1 MNPFE
6 SELTSSR
13 LNRKRAF
20 TRDLME
26 RRERILSSVRWD
38 HDLDPL
44 PPCVEN
50 GAPTAEESERSRLD
64 ERAREQLAE
73 VELALAKME
82 LGGYGI
88 CETCLNPIA
97 LRRLRALPDTRLC
110 LGCERE
116 RERGR
121 LDLAPPEDALA
132 SLENETADMEDDPSD
147 VLLQR
152 RLLELLGRRGAHLS
166 PDLAVSVRH
175 GVTFLDGRI
184 PSEEYLHHIMEHL
197 AESMDEL
204 DCSVVVN
211 RIEID
216 PRPSE

>member
-6 SELTSSR
+6 SGLTSSR
-13 LNRKRAF
+13 HNRKRAF

-38 HDLDPL
+38 PDLDPL
-44 PPCVEN
+44 PPHVEQ
-50 GAPTAEESERSRLD
+50 GAPTSEESERGRLD
-64 ERAREQLAE
+64 ERAQEQLAE
-73 VELALAKME
+73 IELALAKMDCNV
-82 LGGYGI
+82 YGI
-88 CETCLNPIA
+88 CEACRNPIA
-97 LRRLRALPDTRLC
+97 LRRLRNLPESRLC

-116 RERGR
+116 REQGR
-121 LDLAPPEDALA
+121 IELVPPEEALE
-132 SLENETADMEDDPSD
+132 SLKNEAAEMEDAPADL
-147 VLLQR
+147 LLQQ
-152 RLLELLGRRGAHLS
+152 RLLELLGRRGARLS

-184 PSEEYLHHIMEHL
+184 PSEDHLHQIMEHL